1 MRDFKASDQDNS
13 FLSEA
18 QKVPKGFKMVDVVNP
33 HDFLTSRINNN
44 KEDCILF
51 KGELIRAKHGFGF
64 ILNFTTT
71 KKFVFVN
78 LYLVIFVLQF
88 FKKQKKNKLYILYIL

>member
-33 HDFLTSRINNN
+33 HDFLTSRINSS

-51 KGELIRAKHGFGF
+51 KGELIHAKHGFGF

-71 KKFVFVN
+71 KRLLACVCKFVPIDFFVAK
-78 LYLVIFVLQF
+78 YQ
-88 FKKQKKNKLYILYIL
+88 KQKE